1 MQKSRRKS
9 VFPTSHIFAPHAQA
23 DKRKSHPSAR
33 SLAYR
38 RIQSHDMKISS
49 MAHTPFLQT
58 ANLPAS
64 RPHDGKGR
72 FASPSTRA
80 LQSSFFF
87 GAVLC
92 AHFVARIRTPARLCA
107 HFVARIR
114 RASLCHAY
122 ARFVRFMFQFRR
134 FVHRLCAQ
142 LKFYASSFER
152 RNDMDALISR
162 CLGIRDVIL
171 ERSPDDII

>member
-92 AHFVARIRTPARLCA
+92 AHFVARIR
-107 HFVARIR
+107 